1 MQKYQQR
8 LLVFVLFITTT
19 YADLKIQ
26 SFGPLSAVKVTGDL
40 SSVYPTHIEV
50 GAKVTGCS
58 KPTCECS
65 VKTTGIDDDPVPL
78 TFTAESEDLGFAQI
92 SNLRPQTPYLIT
104 LTCIF
109 TVTEPETKTETEN
122 RTTTIITDYDRPLAP
137 KIVKVSL
144 ALNKITINWQPG
156 STSGVTYDFFKI
168 IVDNKMTADNIDSH
182 KTSFEMP
189 DVYNYGVEHTI
200 YVQACKK
207 NNQKHA
213 TCSRL
218 EGNGEKFKQ
227 AAPTDAPTTTTTA
240 TTTTAGP
247 IPTEMT
253 SSPTTASTPTSTK
266 SIGVHS
272 YTISIPIIIFSLF
285 FFLLK

>member
-8 LLVFVLFITTT
+8 LLVFALFLTTT
-19 YADLKIQ
+19 YAATKIQ
-26 SFGPLSAVKVTGDL
+26 SFGALSDVKVAGDL

-50 GAKVTGCS
+50 GAKVTGCLES
-58 KPTCECS
+58 KCECS
-65 VKTTGIDDDPVPL
+65 VKTTGIDDDPIPL
-78 TFTAESEDLGFAQI
+78 TFTAESNDLGSAQI

-104 LTCIF
+104 LTCSF
-109 TVTEPETKTETEN
+109 TPTETD
-122 RTTTIITDYDRPLAP
+122 TKPVPVTIITDYDRPLAP

-156 STSGVTYDFFKI
+156 STSGVTYDFYKI
-168 IVDNKMTADNIDSH
+168 IVDNKMIEDNIDSH

-227 AAPTDAPTTTTTA
+227 AAPTDAPATTTTA

-247 IPTEMT
+247 IPTEVT
-253 SSPTTASTPTSTK
+253 SSATTASTPTSTK